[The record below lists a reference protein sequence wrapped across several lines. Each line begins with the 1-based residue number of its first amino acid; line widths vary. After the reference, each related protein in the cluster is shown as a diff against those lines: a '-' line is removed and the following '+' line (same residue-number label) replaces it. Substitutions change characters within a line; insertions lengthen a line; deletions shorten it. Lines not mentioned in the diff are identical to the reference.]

1 MKKVLLAAAVA
12 SIGFSAAHAAP
23 TLYGRLNVS
32 LNQVDNNNWKGENQ
46 TQLNSNASR
55 IGVKGEEKLT
65 DNVGVVY
72 QAEWAIATD
81 GKDGGSDTDLS
92 ARNRFIGLKFN
103 KIGTL
108 KAGSYDSYF
117 KTSAGDNQDIF
128 NDDTN
133 LDITKTMYGEERP
146 KNVVGFETDKNLII
160 PGLRFNVMAEMGENN
175 SSNYS
180 TKKRNG
186 FGDGVST
193 SLSYENSDVGVALA
207 VAGNFGVAG
216 TYNHSG
222 IKDKIESDAY
232 RLTGSYD
239 LSKVGVDGLVLGALF
254 QYAEP
259 SNSPSAQALSSA
271 TNDKGESLKL
281 DAKAASLEETS
292 WVVQATYA
300 IPNTP
305 WAVKGQ
311 YQQSKTEWT
320 GDSRKFDQY
329 GIGVDYR
336 LNKQARFYGVLAQ
349 QKRNWQDND
358 DKRTVVGAGMSYSF

>member
-23 TLYGRLNVS
+23 TLYGKLNVS
-32 LNQVDNNNWKGENQ
+32 LNQVDNNKWDGEKQ

-65 DNVGVVY
+65 DKLAVVY
-72 QAEWAIATD
+72 QAEWAVSTD
-81 GKDGGSDTDLS
+81 GSGSDTDLS
-92 ARNRFIGLKFN
+92 ARNRFIGIKFD

-108 KAGSYDSYF
+108 KAGNYDSYF
-117 KTSAGDNQDIF
+117 KTAAGNYQDIF

-133 LDITKTMYGEERP
+133 LDITKTMFGEERL
-146 KNVVGFETDKNLII
+146 KNVVGFETDKNLLI
-160 PGLRFNVMAEMGENN
+160 PGLRFNIMAEMGENN

-186 FGDGVST
+186 FGDGIST
-193 SLSYENSDVGVALA
+193 AVSYENKDVGVAVAL
-207 VAGNFGVAG
+207 AGNFGVAG

-239 LSKVGVDGLVLGALF
+239 FSKVGVDGLVLGALF

-271 TNDKGESLKL
+271 TNEKGESLKL
-281 DAKAASLEETS
+281 DSKAASLEETS
-292 WVVQATYA
+292 WLVQATYA
-300 IPNTP
+300 IPSTP

-311 YQQSKTEWT
+311 YQHAKTEWT

-329 GIGVDYR
+329 GVGVDYR
-336 LNKQARFYGVLAQ
+336 LNKQAHLYGVLAQ
-349 QKRNWQDND
+349 QKRDWGTD
-358 DKRTVVGAGMSYSF
+358 DKRTVVGAGISYSF

>member
-65 DNVGVVY
+65 DNLGVVY
-72 QAEWAIATD
+72 QAEWAISTD
-81 GKDGGSDTDLS
+81 GSGSDTDLS

-108 KAGSYDSYF
+108 KAGNYDSYF
-117 KTSAGDNQDIF
+117 KTAAGDYQDIF

-133 LDITKTMYGEERP
+133 LDITKTMFGEERL
-146 KNVVGFETDKNLII
+146 KNVVGFETDKDLLI

-180 TKKRNG
+180 TKKRNS

-193 SLSYENSDVGVALA
+193 SISYQNDNAGVAVAL
-207 VAGNFGVAG
+207 AGNFGVAG
-216 TYNHSG
+216 AYNHSG

-239 LSKVGVDGLVLGALF
+239 FSKVGVNGLVLGALF

-259 SNSPSAQALSSA
+259 SDSPSAQLLSNA
-271 TNDKGESLKL
+271 TNEKGESLKL
-281 DAKAASLEETS
+281 DPKAASLEETS
-292 WVVQATYA
+292 WLVQATYA
-300 IPNTP
+300 IPSTP
-305 WAVKGQ
+305 WAIKGQ
-311 YQQSKTEWT
+311 YQQAKTEWT

-349 QKRNWQDND
+349 QKRDWEKSD

>member
-23 TLYGRLNVS
+23 TLYGRLNLS
-32 LNQVDNNNWKGENQ
+32 LNQVDNHSWTGESQ

-65 DNVGVVY
+65 DNLGVVY
-72 QAEWAIATD
+72 QAEWGFSGD
-81 GKDGGSDTDLS
+81 GSGSDNEWS
-92 ARNRFIGLKFN
+92 ARNRFLGLKFE

-108 KAGSYDSYF
+108 KAGNFDSYF
-117 KTSAGDNQDIF
+117 KTAAGDYQDIF

-133 LDITKTMYGEERP
+133 LDITKTMYGEERV
-146 KNVVGFETDKNLII
+146 KNVVGFETDKNLLI

-175 SSNYS
+175 SSNYN

-193 SLSYENSDVGVALA
+193 SVTYENKDLGLALGL
-207 VAGNFGVAG
+207 AGNFGVAG

-239 LSKVGVDGLVLGALF
+239 LSKAGVDGLVIGALF

-259 SNSPSAQALSSA
+259 SNSPSASELSA
-271 TNDKGESLKL
+271 AKL
-281 DAKAASLEETS
+281 DPKAASLEETS

-300 IPNTP
+300 IPSTP
-305 WAVKGQ
+305 WAIKGQ
-311 YQQSKTEWT
+311 YQQAKTEWT

-336 LNKQARFYGVLAQ
+336 INKQTRMYGVLAQ
-349 QKRNWQDND
+349 QKRNWQSDD